1 MEDFV
6 FGVAA
11 VTPLVGGVFV
21 GKRFGTWKGI
31 AAGVGLFA
39 AAVLILVAAGYG
51 Y

>member
-1 MEDFV
+1 MEDIV

-11 VTPLVGGVFV
+11 VVPLIGGTFV
-21 GKRFGTWKGI
+21 GKRFGMWKGV